1 MNTPLA
7 PILLLALAACA
18 SAPAPAQTGAVP
30 SVSQVKWAADCE
42 LLQDALATTSCSAG
56 SNCFSRE
63 ALGSVKVRSATC
75 RPIAAA
81 LADCDFEHRCLKADD
96 PDRDGWCSRTAR
108 FTYETT
114 FDGKQRWQIA
124 RQD

>member
-1 MNTPLA
+1 MNGSLA
-7 PILLLALAACA
+7 SILVLALAACA
-18 SAPAPAQTGAVP
+18 SAPAPAQAGALP
-30 SVSQVKWAADCE
+30 SVAQVKWAADYE

-63 ALGSVKVRSATC
+63 ALGSVKVRSASC
-75 RPIAAA
+75 RPIATA
-81 LADCDFEHRCLKADD
+81 LADCAYEFRCLKAED
-96 PDRDGWCSRTAR
+96 PDRDGWCPRIAQ
-108 FTYETT
+108 FTLETT